1 MAAGIDTRNR
11 YPWTA
16 EDERFL
22 IAAKR
27 ERFGTKTI
35 ASFLERSPSAVA
47 NRLAEMREAGVL
59 LCQREE
65 EIDLL
70 QRLLDEARSPE
81 LHPDET
87 Q

>member
-1 MAAGIDTRNR
+1 MAGIDTRNR

-16 EDERFL
+16 GDERFL

-27 ERFGTKTI
+27 ERFADKTI
-35 ASFLERSPSAVA
+35 AYVLGRSHRAVA
-47 NRLAEMREAGVL
+47 KKLGCLREAGVL

-81 LHPDET
+81 MHPHET